1 MAQLQ
6 IVLKPYGVSDDGDER
21 QQQQQ
26 QWQQI

>member
-26 QWQQI
+26 WQQI